1 MRPYDVILKKRNG
14 YELTFEE
21 ISFLVDGY
29 VRGDIP
35 DHQMAAFCMAVFFQ
49 GLNLRETA
57 DLTTAMVNSGERL
70 DLSAIPG
77 LKVDKHSTGGVGDKT
92 TLVVVP
98 LVASQGVPVA
108 KMSGRGLGHTGG
120 TIDKLESIPGLRI
133 DLTVDEFIDSVKRA
147 GAAVVAQ
154 TGNLVPADKKLY
166 ALRDV
171 TATVDSLPLIA
182 SSIMSK
188 KVAAGCNALVL
199 DVKVGSGAFMKK
211 LDDARKLAEVMLDIG
226 LRTGIKTSAV
236 LTSMNQPLGLAVGN
250 ALEVKEA
257 VAALRGEGPADL
269 EELCLEVAAQM
280 VLFSKKEYRREE
292 ILKTLKE
299 ALRNGSA
306 LDKFKDIITSQ
317 GGDPRIAENPSILP
331 SARESFEVAA
341 GTAGYVQSINS
352 EQIGSASMILGAG
365 RSKKDDPVDPSAG
378 IIIRKK
384 VGNFVLQRESIA
396 VLYYNSQKRA
406 NVDKALELVRD
417 AFVIGEGVPEPEP
430 LIIDII
436 N

>member
-211 LDDARKLAEVMLDIG
+211 LVDARKLAEVMLDIG